1 MNKKP
6 KCKCTH
12 TATQHA
18 NVKYTT
24 KKGEV
29 KKYTNCR
36 VCECKGYE
44 PAVYNA
50 GTPPEFPEIFTQGK
64 PEEKPKQE

>member
-6 KCKCTH
+6 VCVCGH

-18 NVKYTT
+18 NVKYTN
-24 KKGEV
+24 KKGET
-29 KKYTNCR
+29 KKYNNCR

-44 PAVYNA
+44 EMG
-50 GTPPEFPEIFTQGK
+50 GTPPPFAEVFAPAPTK
-64 PEEKPKQE
+64 EE

>member
-6 KCKCTH
+6 VCKCGH

-18 NVKYTT
+18 SVKYTN
-24 KKGEV
+24 KKGET
-29 KKYTNCR
+29 KSYKNCR

-44 PAVYNA
+44 PAITDA
-50 GTPPEFPEIFTQGK
+50 GTPPEFPEIFAPAPTK
-64 PEEKPKQE
+64 EE